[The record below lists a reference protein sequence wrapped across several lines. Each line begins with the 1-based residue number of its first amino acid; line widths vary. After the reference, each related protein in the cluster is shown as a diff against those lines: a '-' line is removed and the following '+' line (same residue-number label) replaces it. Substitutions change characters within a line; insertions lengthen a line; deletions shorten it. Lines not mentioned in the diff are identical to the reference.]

1 VLEPEYL
8 EIKRSSVEVCRHE
21 HVADQP
27 GHGDVPQLL
36 LARPALRAR
45 HRHRRSRR
53 DSIDSRARSA
63 LTLGLLSLVLG
74 VLTGIPAVW
83 VGGNAL
89 AHISAADGALHG
101 RWAAWGGIVLG
112 MVGVAL
118 TVGLWTYLHN
128 N

>member
-1 VLEPEYL
+1 MSMWP
-8 EIKRSSVEVCRHE
+8 INPGTATFRSYSPGPHSRLATDTDA
-21 HVADQP
+21 HVAP
-27 GHGDVPQLL
+27 
-36 LARPALRAR
+36 
-45 HRHRRSRR
+45 